1 MSRHTAPGA
10 RAETLEQRC
19 AGGGSVCVDGPLL
32 AMQGKL
38 PSTPVLLLLSYS
50 TLSLLVRTQQPRRFR
65 SRAWISLLEMKLHC
79 TAGRSVPWCA
89 KHAPGLWMR
98 QATPYAARRAKQ
110 QDTPM
115 PLNGVQTERDW
126 LASELNV
133 GDAKRSVGLND
144 VGVKAKQQPHNARSL
159 YHVPL

>member
-1 MSRHTAPGA
+1 M
-10 RAETLEQRC
+10 
-19 AGGGSVCVDGPLL
+19 CVDGPLL